1 MFAIRFKTSLAA
13 CAFAACLAASH
24 SSLAQECL
32 KGDVNLDGSLNMSD
46 VLPFG
51 DLLRSEQYLC
61 EADVGDGQVD
71 FNDAGG
77 IQQILLNQQ
86 GAAFTN
92 TVTDGVGDFFWS
104 TSNLNEGAV
113 NGPIDLNLS
122 PGESATLYLYYSTNG
137 PSNTDLKVGYS
148 VNVATSQNGI
158 IQFNDAETLNYL
170 SFIGGSRW
178 GFPRDN
184 DGPDVTVGQA
194 QSVSS
199 DLIIGMTA
207 INMLGGPGFSE
218 ALSSIDPGYDSNA
231 QAFLCGRVEIQAV
244 APGRM
249 ELLAGPNDLGIANE
263 YDLLQSAFARA
274 NISVSAPFLLG
285 DVNLDRRVDFLDIFS
300 FVNVLSTGSY
310 QAEADLNQDTR
321 VDFLDI
327 SLWLKNFQFVPSN

>member
-13 CAFAACLAASH
+13 FVFAACLAASH
-24 SSLAQECL
+24 TAVAQDCL

-51 DLLRSEQYLC
+51 DVLRSEQYLC
-61 EADVGDGQVD
+61 EADIGDGLVD

-113 NGPIDLNLS
+113 NGPIDLFLS

-137 PSNTDLKVGYS
+137 PSNTDIKAGYS

-158 IQFNDAETLNYL
+158 VQFNDAATLHHTFP
-170 SFIGGSRW
+170 FIGGSRW

-218 ALSSIDPGYDSNA
+218 AFSSIDPGYDSNA

-244 APGRM
+244 APGSI

-263 YDLLQSAFARA
+263 YDLLKSAFARA
-274 NISVSAPFLLG
+274 NISVSVLLG
-285 DVNLDRRVDFLDIFS
+285 DVNLDRRVDFLDIVS
-300 FVNVLSTGSY
+300 FVGVLASGTY

-327 SLWLKNFQFVPSN
+327 SPWVNNFLPAGN